1 MSMDSKVA
9 PDGIMGA
16 AITTV
21 MDQMDK
27 LDSIAIKYRNE
38 MSSALADIKNVTVQ
52 SVEPMASLSVPE
64 TPTLNLNIGNMPTYQ
79 SVPFNPPVM
88 PEFKNIESLLSDLEL
103 SDLDIPTMPD
113 MPSIQMPDK
122 PGFADIQAPEKP
134 QIETTVTLPDAPE
147 LRMPELAELV
157 QIDIPSFVFPTLD
170 DFDGVPPSL
179 ESVVVPNVFIEW
191 TEPKYESDTLEDI
204 QSLIKDSLKEGGTGL
219 PVEIEE
225 ALFNRSRVRESRETE
240 RAVQEVTNDW
250 SSRNFSMPQ
259 GMQVKQIEAI
269 REQGRLRASEH
280 NRELLIEAAKFEID
294 NIRFLVEQGMAIEQL
309 LSNLYSNTANR
320 LFEAAKFN
328 AESQISVFN
337 AQVSLFNAQNAAF
350 ETLAM
355 VYKTKLDGAL
365 AKLSAYKT
373 AVDAQAVIGQINEQ
387 HVQVYRAK
395 IEAVMSN
402 VELYKAT
409 MQGASI
415 KAEVIKNQFDAYR
428 TEVQAYGEEI
438 QAQKTKVEAYGEEV
452 RAETAKVGLF
462 ETQARAYASTIQGI
476 QAKADI
482 KSKGISLK
490 MEAART
496 WVAKYGADM
505 EGYKA
510 GLQVSLNEVQLNTSV
525 FVAQVEAWK
534 SGASIG
540 VSEAEMQSRYAD
552 MQSRTNIAYSEMK
565 IKEFESK
572 LQHSIQEAQ
581 LALESAKAMGQYTA
595 QLAAGAMS
603 AAHVSASISGSGSAS
618 TSRTISDSKSESHN
632 YTY

>member
-1 MSMDSKVA
+1 MSNASDVA

-21 MDQMDK
+21 IDQIDK
-27 LDSIAIKYRNE
+27 LDSIAVKYRNE
-38 MSSALADIKNVTVQ
+38 LSSSLADIKNVKIQAVDPL
-52 SVEPMASLSVPE
+52 VSLPIPE
-64 TPTLNLNIGNMPTYQ
+64 IPQPSLNIGAMPTYQ
-79 SVPFNPPVM
+79 GVAFNPPAM
-88 PEFKNIESLLSDLEL
+88 PEFKNIDDLLSDLEL
-103 SDLDIPTMPD
+103 SDLDIPDMPS

-122 PGFADIQAPEKP
+122 PGFANVIAPEKP
-134 QIETTVTLPDAPE
+134 SIETSVTLPDAPE

-157 QIDIPSFVFPTLD
+157 QIDIPNFQFPTLD
-170 DFDGVPPSL
+170 DFSGVPPSL
-179 ESVVVPNVFIEW
+179 DSVVIPNVFIEW
-191 TEPKYESDTLEDI
+191 KEPQYQSEMLETI
-204 QSLIKDSLKEGGTGL
+204 QSFIKGGLKGGTGL
-219 PVEIEE
+219 PPDIEE

-240 RAVQEVTNDW
+240 RAVQEVVNEW
-250 SSRNFSMPQ
+250 ASRNFSMPQ
-259 GMQVKQIEAI
+259 GMQVKQIDAI

-280 NRELLIEAAKFEID
+280 NREVLIEAAKFEIE
-294 NIRFLVEQGMAIEQL
+294 NIRFLVEQGMALEQL

-337 AQVSLFNAQNAAF
+337 AQVALFNAQNAAF

-415 KAEVIKNQFDAYR
+415 KADVIKNQFDAYR

-438 QAQKTKVEAYGEEV
+438 QAQKTRVEAYSEEV

-496 WVAKYGADM
+496 WVSKYGADM

-510 GLQVSLNEVQLNTSV
+510 GLQASLNEVQLNTSV

-534 SGASIG
+534 SGASIN
-540 VSEAEMQSRYAD
+540 VSEAEMQSRYAET
-552 MQSRTNIAYSEMK
+552 QARTNISYSEMK

-581 LALESAKAMGQYTA
+581 LALESAKALGQYSS

-618 TSRTISDSKSESHN
+618 TSNSKSNSFSESHS

>member
-1 MSMDSKVA
+1 MSVDSKVS
-9 PDGIMGA
+9 PDGVMDA

-27 LDSIAIKYRNE
+27 LDSIAVKYRNE
-38 MSSALADIKNVTVQ
+38 LSSALADIKNVKVQ
-52 SVEPMASLSVPE
+52 AVDPLVSLPVPE
-64 TPTLNLNIGNMPTYQ
+64 TPPPSLNINAMPTYQ
-79 SVPFNPPVM
+79 GVAFNPPVM
-88 PEFKNIESLLSDLEL
+88 PVFKNIDELLSDLEL
-103 SDLDIPTMPD
+103 SDLDIPAMPS

-122 PGFADIQAPEKP
+122 PGFANVTAPEKP
-134 QIETTVTLPDAPE
+134 NIDTSVTLPDAPE
-147 LRMPELAELV
+147 LRMPELDDLV
-157 QIDIPSFVFPTLD
+157 QIDIPDFQFPILD
-170 DFDGVPPSL
+170 DFSGVPPSL
-179 ESVVVPNVFIEW
+179 DSVVVPNVFIEW
-191 TEPKYESDTLEDI
+191 KEPQYQSEMLDTI
-204 QSLIKDSLKEGGTGL
+204 QSFIKGGLKGGTGL
-219 PVEIEE
+219 PPDIEE

-280 NRELLIEAAKFEID
+280 NREVLIEAAKFEIE
-294 NIRFLVEQGMAIEQL
+294 NIRFLVEQGMALEQL

-320 LFEAAKFN
+320 LFEAAK
-328 AESQISVFN
+328 
-337 AQVSLFNAQNAAF
+337 FNAQNAAF

-415 KAEVIKNQFDAYR
+415 KADVIKNQFDAYR

-510 GLQVSLNEVQLNTSV
+510 GLQASLNEVQLNTSV

-534 SGASIG
+534 SGASID

-581 LALESAKAMGQYTA
+581 LALESAKALGQYSS

-618 TSRTISDSKSESHN
+618 TSSSTSNSKSESHN
-632 YTY
+632 YSY

>member
-1 MSMDSKVA
+1 MSMNSKVA

-38 MSSALADIKNVTVQ
+38 MSSALADIKNVKVQ
-52 SVEPMASLSVPE
+52 AIDPLVSLPVPE
-64 TPTLNLNIGNMPTYQ
+64 TPPPSLNIDAMPTYQ
-79 SVPFNPPVM
+79 GVAFNPPNM
-88 PEFKNIESLLSDLEL
+88 PEFNSIDDLLSDLDL
-103 SDLDIPTMPD
+103 SDLDIPSMPD

-122 PGFADIQAPEKP
+122 PGFANVIAPEKP
-134 QIETTVTLPDAPE
+134 SFDTTVVLPEMPE
-147 LRMPELAELV
+147 LLMPELAELV
-157 QIDIPSFVFPTLD
+157 QIDLPSFEFPTLD

-179 ESVVVPNVFIEW
+179 DSVVVPNVFIEW
-191 TEPKYESDTLEDI
+191 AEPQYESETLETI
-204 QSLIKDSLKEGGTGL
+204 QSFIKDGLKGGTGL
-219 PVEIEE
+219 PPEIEE

-269 REQGRLRASEH
+269 REQGRLRVSEH
-280 NRELLIEAAKFEID
+280 NRELLIEAAKFEIE
-294 NIRFLVEQGMAIEQL
+294 NIKFLVGQGMALEQL

-337 AQVSLFNAQNAAF
+337 AQVALFNAQNAAF

-415 KAEVIKNQFDAYR
+415 KSDVIKNQFDAYR

-438 QAQKTKVEAYGEEV
+438 QAQKTKVEAYSEEV

-496 WVAKYGADM
+496 WVAKYGADI

-510 GLQVSLNEVQLNTSV
+510 GLQASLNEVQLNTSV

-618 TSRTISDSKSESHN
+618 TSHSTSDSKSESHN
-632 YTY
+632 YNY